1 MRGKLLYVASTQS
14 HIRTFHLPYLHALE
28 QDGWE
33 VHGAWGKVTDE
44 IPYVTQTL
52 SLPFE
57 KKMLAAGNL
66 KAARILRKKIK
77 SEQYHTVIVH
87 TSLAAFF
94 TRLAVLGL
102 KKRPYIIN
110 MVHGYLFDDQTG
122 WLKRQIMLGAE
133 RVTAPVT
140 DLVVT
145 MNRWD
150 HRTAEKYRL
159 GKAVCHVPGVGVDF
173 AKLEEQRT
181 IGRDTLRRKLGISE
195 DAFVLIYPAEF
206 SQRKSQ
212 QVLLRA
218 LTHLPE
224 NVVLVLPGSGALLE
238 NCKETAHALGVA
250 HKVRFPG
257 YIDQMG
263 SWYSMADAAV
273 SSSRSEGL
281 PFNIMEAMHCGLPVV
296 ASAVKGHEDLIEH
309 EKNGLLYPYGD
320 ETACAEQI
328 QKVMLHPELVASIS
342 TQGKMQ
348 IQKYALTQVLPQV
361 LTAYN
366 FILHKSGP
374 PV

>member
-57 KKMLAAGNL
+57 KKMFAIGNL
-66 KAARILRKKIK
+66 KAAKILRAKIK
-77 SEQYHTVIVH
+77 TEQYHTVIVH

-102 KKRPYIIN
+102 KKRPHVIN
-110 MVHGYLFDDQTG
+110 MVHGFLFDDQTG
-122 WLKRQIMLGAE
+122 WLKRQILLGAE

-145 MNRWD
+145 MNCWD
-150 HRTAEKYRL
+150 HRIAEKYRL

-173 AKLEEQRT
+173 ARLEEQRT
-181 IGRDTLRRKLGISE
+181 IGRDTLRRELGISE

-212 QVLLRA
+212 QILLRA
-218 LTHLPE
+218 LTHMSE
-224 NVVLVLPGSGALLE
+224 NVMLVLPGSGTLLDHCKALAQE
-238 NCKETAHALGVA
+238 LGVA
-250 HKVRFPG
+250 HRVKFPG

-281 PFNIMEAMHCGLPVV
+281 PFNIMEAMYCRLPVV

-309 EKNGLLYPYGD
+309 ERTGLLYPYGD
-320 ETACAEQI
+320 ELACAEQI
-328 QKVMLHPELVASIS
+328 RSLILRPELASSIGR
-342 TQGKMQ
+342 QGNMQ
-348 IQKYALTQVLPQV
+348 IQQYALDQVLPQV

-366 FILHKSGP
+366 SILHK
-374 PV
+374 